1 MEFHRVV
8 LSKAF
13 NPKRKDP
20 PRVCRQEKTI
30 SFNSINTTLL
40 MFKDSRR
47 EAQDY
52 IREIL
57 PTFLMVLNPEEAAM
71 KLYNS
76 LDGQWLEFDF
86 LTNTLSICSTKKI
99 LS

>member
-1 MEFHRVV
+1 
-8 LSKAF
+8 
-13 NPKRKDP
+13 
-20 PRVCRQEKTI
+20 
-30 SFNSINTTLL
+30 
-40 MFKDSRR
+40 MFKDTRR
-47 EAQDY
+47 EAQEY

-57 PTFLMVLNPEEAAM
+57 PTFLMVVTPEETAM
-71 KLYNS
+71 KLYNN

>member
-13 NPKRKDP
+13 NPKKKDP

-40 MFKDSRR
+40 MFKDTRR

-57 PTFLMVLNPEEAAM
+57 PTFLMVVTPEETAM
-71 KLYNS
+71 KLYNN

>member
-1 MEFHRVV
+1 
-8 LSKAF
+8 
-13 NPKRKDP
+13 
-20 PRVCRQEKTI
+20 
-30 SFNSINTTLL
+30 

-52 IREIL
+52 IREVL
-57 PTFLMVLNPEEAAM
+57 PTMLMVNNPEEAAM

-86 LTNTLSICSTKKI
+86 LTNTLSICSLKKI
-99 LS
+99 LSK

>member
-40 MFKDSRR
+40 MFKDTRR
-47 EAQDY
+47 EAQEY

-57 PTFLMVLNPEEAAM
+57 PTFLMVVTPEETAM
-71 KLYNS
+71 KLYNN